1 MRVIDMALSKNIVA
15 ALTKQINAEFFSSYL
30 YLSMASQFDVMN
42 LKGFSNWMKV
52 QAQEEITHAMKFF
65 GYLSDRGS
73 KVELLSIDRPKT
85 RWKDPLEVFKGAYD
99 HEVKVTD
106 MINKIVTLAL
116 KEGDHN
122 TNTFLQWFVNEQI
135 EEEASTDGV
144 VQKLKLI
151 KSDSSGLFMIDQELA
166 QRVFV
171 PATANQK

>member
-1 MRVIDMALSKNIVA
+1 
-15 ALTKQINAEFFSSYL
+15 
-30 YLSMASQFDVMN
+30 
-42 LKGFSNWMKV
+42 
-52 QAQEEITHAMKFF
+52 
-65 GYLSDRGS
+65 
-73 KVELLSIDRPKT
+73 
-85 RWKDPLEVFKGAYD
+85 VFKGAYD

-116 KEGDHN
+116 KEGDHT